1 MKKHICY
8 CAVDGARGEVRNRDN
23 TAGAPPPELV
33 MGLPCELRLRLFA
46 NCADTTP
53 YPPAQ
58 LAEVVSW
65 SFAMDNDFSPQSTV
79 KLVAG
84 NADIAL
90 AEVAENGVSYTQ
102 ITIPLPETR
111 TTELAAALDGKESIR
126 LDGELIGY
134 DSGHEE
140 AFVLQIRD
148 FTVRGRLTGLGDSL
162 SVLSAVC
169 EAMAEDAVNAL
180 LVSGGYVVSS
190 GAELIASGAV
200 AAVSSALIS
209 RIAAVSGGLTER
221 PTSSGA
227 EAIASGAALNVLS
240 GAALPK
246 DAPFSTTVGDYSIV
260 YNGSDGLSIHE
271 ENGATTV
278 IVSSGYIQATAWDE
292 VTEQTTDLLVTN
304 GGITANG
311 VVVADGSA
319 ITQAR
324 SGVEDTSLEIDVLS
338 GGVKY
343 VCQSALT
350 VLFIGSA
357 APGCNGTIIFTVAN
371 GAVVT
376 PPANVPYFGVTSY
389 TAGSSYLMMINGDA
403 AVCNEAA
410 IVPGV

>member
-102 ITIPLPETR
+102 ITIPLPETS

-246 DAPFSTTVGDYSIV
+246 DAPFSTTVGGYTVEHTSGGVSIYGSGESV
-260 YNGSDGLSIHE
+260 TLSGGNVGVSTAEVLSATYENYDLGAAATVSIGYNGVGIHATGG
-271 ENGATTV
+271 NG
-278 IVSSGYIQATAWDE
+278 DN
-292 VTEQTTDLLVTN
+292 DLVLDN
-304 GGITANG
+304 DLGGITANG
-311 VVVADGSA
+311 SA
-319 ITQAR
+319 ITQVSSAFD
-324 SGVEDTSLEIDVLS
+324 GTSLGIAELA
-338 GGVKY
+338 GGVI
-343 VCQSALT
+343 LI
-350 VLFIGSA
+350 LIGLKILLEHL
-357 APGCNGTIIFTVAN
+357 GTLSF
-371 GAVVT
+371 
-376 PPANVPYFGVTSY
+376 
-389 TAGSSYLMMINGDA
+389 
-403 AVCNEAA
+403 
-410 IVPGV
+410 